1 MSTES
6 NSDSCQVLFCTCPP
20 DSANELARIL
30 VAEHLAA
37 CVNIVERIS
46 SVYFWEGEVKS
57 DVENLMI
64 IKTAPDRVAA
74 LRERL
79 VAAHPYDVPEVIA
92 LPVVEGHAP

>member
-1 MSTES
+1 M
-6 NSDSCQVLFCTCPP
+6 
-20 DSANELARIL
+20 
-30 VAEHLAA
+30 AEHLAA

-92 LPVVEGHAP
+92 LPVVEGHAPYLDWVVASTRPDLTGGA

>member
-1 MSTES
+1 M
-6 NSDSCQVLFCTCPP
+6 
-20 DSANELARIL
+20 
-30 VAEHLAA
+30 AEHLAA

-92 LPVVEGHAP
+92 LPVAEGHAPYLDWVVASTRPDLTGGA